1 LSHPGIKKFSD
12 WNELYHNEV
21 EKLPWYY
28 DALDND
34 LEEEIRILG
43 VMTGRFLDLGTGP
56 GTQAIQ
62 LSKIGYSV
70 TGTDISEGAIK
81 RARRLSNKVNF
92 KVDNILETQ
101 LNEEEFDFIF
111 DRGCF
116 HVLAPENRRDYVKT
130 VHKVLAK
137 NGFLFL
143 KCFSIKEPMTESPY
157 KFSAKDISS
166 LFARYFNILKIK
178 ETVYQGTLETWPKA
192 LFVVMKKSPSHIQP
206 YADQLHFIN
215 LYLGI

>member
-1 LSHPGIKKFSD
+1 MHSLICSLLSHPGIKKFSD
-12 WNELYHNEV
+12 WNELYHNDV

-28 DALDND
+28 ESLDND
-34 LEEEIRILG
+34 LEEEIRILD
-43 VMTGRFLDLGTGP
+43 VTDGRFLDLGTGP

-62 LSKIGYSV
+62 LSKIGFSV

-81 RARRLSNKVNF
+81 RARRLSNNVNF
-92 KVDNILETQ
+92 MVDNILETQ
-101 LNEEEFDFIF
+101 LNEEGFDFIF

-116 HVLAPENRRDYVKT
+116 HVLAPEKRSDYVKT

-143 KCFSIKEPMTESPY
+143 KCFSIKEPMTEGPY

-166 LFARYFNILKIK
+166 LFMSYFNILKIK

-192 LFVVMKKSPSHIQP
+192 LFVVMKKKS
-206 YADQLHFIN
+206 
-215 LYLGI
+215 

>member
-1 LSHPGIKKFSD
+1 MHSLICSLLSHPGIKKFSD

-43 VMTGRFLDLGTGP
+43 EIDGRFLDIGTGP

-62 LSKIGYSV
+62 LSKIGFSV
-70 TGTDISEGAIK
+70 TGTDISEDAIN

-92 KVDNILETQ
+92 MVDNILETR
-101 LNEEEFDFIF
+101 LIEEGFDFIF

-116 HVLAPENRRDYVKT
+116 HVLAPEKRMDYVKT

-143 KCFSIKEPMTESPY
+143 KCFSIKEPMTEGPY

-166 LFARYFNILKIK
+166 LFTRYFNILKIK

-192 LFVVMKKSPSHIQP
+192 LFVVMRKKS
-206 YADQLHFIN
+206 
-215 LYLGI
+215 